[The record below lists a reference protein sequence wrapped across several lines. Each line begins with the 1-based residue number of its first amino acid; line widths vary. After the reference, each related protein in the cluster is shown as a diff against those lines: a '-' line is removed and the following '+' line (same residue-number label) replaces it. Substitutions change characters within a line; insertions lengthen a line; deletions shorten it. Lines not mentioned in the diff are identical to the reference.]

1 MSCPSQT
8 SAPATELNL
17 PAEYEDLTG
26 LIEADLKAV
35 ASMLTR
41 RAHERLLL
49 TRREYRQLHRDLIS
63 RLSEAVNDSMAPLSA
78 ECR

>member
-17 PAEYEDLTG
+17 PAEFEDLSG

-35 ASMLTR
+35 ATMLTR

-49 TRREYRQLHRDLIS
+49 TRREYRQLHRDLLS
-63 RLSEAVNDSMAPLSA
+63 RLSESVNETMAPLTA

>member
-17 PAEYEDLTG
+17 PVEFEDLSG

-35 ASMLTR
+35 ATMLTR

-49 TRREYRQLHRDLIS
+49 TRREYRQLHRDLLS
-63 RLSEAVNDSMAPLSA
+63 RLSEAVNETMAPLTA

>member
-8 SAPATELNL
+8 SAHATELNL
-17 PAEYEDLTG
+17 PAEFEDLSG

-35 ASMLTR
+35 ATMLTR

-49 TRREYRQLHRDLIS
+49 TRREYRDLHRELLS
-63 RLSEAVNDSMAPLSA
+63 RLSEAVNETMAPLTA

>member
-17 PAEYEDLTG
+17 PAEFEDLSG

-35 ASMLTR
+35 ATMLTR

-49 TRREYRQLHRDLIS
+49 TRREYRDLHRELLS
-63 RLSEAVNDSMAPLSA
+63 RLSEAVNETMAPLTA